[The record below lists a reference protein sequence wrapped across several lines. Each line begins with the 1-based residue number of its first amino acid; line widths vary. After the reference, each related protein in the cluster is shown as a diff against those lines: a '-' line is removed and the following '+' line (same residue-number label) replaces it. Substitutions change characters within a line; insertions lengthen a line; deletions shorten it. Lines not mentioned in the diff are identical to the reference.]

1 MPEFPTLQTERLI
14 LRGFQMD
21 DAPAVNKY
29 VSEKAIAA
37 TTLNIP
43 HPYTLEM
50 AEEWIGTHKEAFENG
65 QAVRFA
71 ITLGES
77 GNLLGA
83 IGLEI
88 TAAHERAEIG
98 YWIGKPHWGK
108 GYCTEAALAVLQYGF
123 DSLGLERIFATHF
136 RKNPA
141 SGRVMQKA
149 GMKHE
154 GRLRHH
160 IKKWGEF
167 EDLEMYAI
175 LRSNVERNR

>member
-14 LRGFQMD
+14 LRAFQMD
-21 DAPAVNKY
+21 DAPAVDKY

-43 HPYTLEM
+43 HPYTQEM
-50 AEEWIGTHKEAFENG
+50 AEEWIGTHKEAFEKG

-71 ITLGES
+71 ITLGDS
-77 GNLLGA
+77 GELLGA

-108 GYCTEAALAVLQYGF
+108 GYCTEAAIAVLKHGF
-123 DSLGLERIFATHF
+123 DSIGLERICATHF
-136 RKNPA
+136 RRNPA
-141 SGRVMQKA
+141 SGRVMLKA
-149 GMKHE
+149 GMKYE

-167 EDLEMYAI
+167 EDLEMYSI
-175 LRSNVERNR
+175 LRSNTERFR

>member
-1 MPEFPTLQTERLI
+1 MSEFPTLQTERLI
-14 LRGFQMD
+14 LRAFQMD
-21 DAPAVNKY
+21 DAPAVEKY
-29 VSEKAIAA
+29 VAEEAIAA

-43 HPYTLEM
+43 HPYTLDM

-71 ITLGES
+71 ITLGDR
-77 GNLLGA
+77 GKLLGA

-108 GYCTEAALAVLQYGF
+108 GYCTEAAIAVLQHGF

-149 GMKHE
+149 GMEHE

-167 EDLEMYAI
+167 EDLEMYSI
-175 LRSNVERNR
+175 LRSKSTSNR

>member
-14 LRGFQMD
+14 LRAFQMD

-50 AEEWIGTHKEAFENG
+50 ADEWIGTHKEAFENG

-71 ITLGES
+71 ITLGDS

-108 GYCTEAALAVLQYGF
+108 GYCTEAALAVLQYGL

-136 RKNPA
+136 RKNSA

-160 IKKWGEF
+160 VKKWGEF

>member
-1 MPEFPTLQTERLI
+1 MSEFPTLQTERLI
-14 LRGFQMD
+14 LRAFNIE
-21 DAPAVNKY
+21 DAPAVTKY

-43 HPYTLEM
+43 HPYVQEM
-50 AEEWIGTHKEAFENG
+50 AKEWIGTHKEAYENG

-71 ITLGES
+71 ITSGET
-77 GNLLGA
+77 GELIGA

-88 TAAHERAEIG
+88 LAVHERAEVG
-98 YWIGKPHWGK
+98 YWIGKPFWSN
-108 GYCTEAALAVLQYGF
+108 GYCTEALIAVLQYGF
-123 DSLGLERIFATHF
+123 ESLGLERIYASHF

-149 GMKHE
+149 GMEYE

-160 IKKWGEF
+160 VKKWGEF
-167 EDLEMYAI
+167 KDLEIYSS
-175 LRSNVERNR
+175 LRSSSMEKS

>member
-1 MPEFPTLQTERLI
+1 MPEFPILQTERLI
-14 LRGFQMD
+14 LRAFQMD

-50 AEEWIGTHKEAFENG
+50 ADEWIGTHKEAFENG

-71 ITLGES
+71 ITLGDS

-136 RKNPA
+136 RKNSA

-160 IKKWGEF
+160 VKKWGEF

>member
-1 MPEFPTLQTERLI
+1 MSEFPTLQTERPI
-14 LRGFQMD
+14 LRAFQMD
-21 DAPAVNKY
+21 DAPTVQKY

-37 TTLNIP
+37 TTLSIP
-43 HPYTLEM
+43 HPYAREM
-50 AEEWIGTHKEAFENG
+50 AEEWIGTHRDTFENG

-71 ITLGES
+71 ITLGDC
-77 GNLLGA
+77 GRLIGA

-98 YWIGKPHWGK
+98 YWIGKSHWGK
-108 GYCTEAALAVLQYGF
+108 GYFTEAMIAVLQHGL

-136 RKNPA
+136 LKNPA

-149 GMKHE
+149 GMKYE
-154 GRLRHH
+154 GRLRRH

-167 EDLEMYAI
+167 VDLEMYSI
-175 LRSNVERNR
+175 LRSEAGSDL

>member
-14 LRGFQMD
+14 LRAFQMD
-21 DAPAVNKY
+21 DAPNVDKY

-71 ITLGES
+71 ITLGDS
-77 GNLLGA
+77 GELLGA

-88 TAAHERAEIG
+88 TAAHERAEMG
-98 YWIGKPHWGK
+98 YWIGQPHWGK
-108 GYCTEAALAVLQYGF
+108 GYCTEAAIAVIQHGS
-123 DSLGLERIFATHF
+123 DSLGLERIFATHL
-136 RKNPA
+136 RSNPA
-141 SGRVMQKA
+141 SGRVMLKA
-149 GMKHE
+149 GMKYE

-167 EDLEMYAI
+167 VDLEMYSI
-175 LRSNVERNR
+175 LRSKPEINR

>member
-14 LRGFQMD
+14 LRAFQMD

-50 AEEWIGTHKEAFENG
+50 ADEWLGTHKEAFENG

-71 ITLGES
+71 ITLGDS

-108 GYCTEAALAVLQYGF
+108 GYCTEAALAVLQYGL

-136 RKNPA
+136 RKNSA

>member
-14 LRGFQMD
+14 LRAFQMD
-21 DAPAVNKY
+21 DAAAVDKY
-29 VSEKAIAA
+29 VSGKAIAA

-65 QAVRFA
+65 HAVRFA
-71 ITLGES
+71 ITLGDS
-77 GNLLGA
+77 GELLGA

-108 GYCTEAALAVLQYGF
+108 GYCTEAAIAVLQHGF
-123 DSLGLERIFATHF
+123 DSLGLERIFATHY

-149 GMKHE
+149 GMKYE

-167 EDLEMYAI
+167 EDLEMYSI
-175 LRSNVERNR
+175 LRSNTERNR

>member
-1 MPEFPTLQTERLI
+1 
-14 LRGFQMD
+14 FQMA
-21 DAPAVNKY
+21 DALTVEKY

-71 ITLGES
+71 ITLEDSGE
-77 GNLLGA
+77 LVGA

-108 GYCTEAALAVLQYGF
+108 GYCTEAAIAVIQHGF

-136 RKNPA
+136 LKNPA
-141 SGRVMQKA
+141 SGRIMQKA

-167 EDLEMYAI
+167 EHLEMYSI
-175 LRSNVERNR
+175 LRSNTEDNH

>member
-14 LRGFQMD
+14 LRAFQMD
-21 DAPAVNKY
+21 DAPAVDKY

-65 QAVRFA
+65 RAVRFA
-71 ITLGES
+71 ITLGDS
-77 GNLLGA
+77 GELLGA

-88 TAAHERAEIG
+88 TAAYERAEMG
-98 YWIGKPHWGK
+98 YWIGQPHWGK
-108 GYCTEAALAVLQYGF
+108 GYCTEAAIAVLHHGL

-136 RKNPA
+136 LKNPA

-149 GMKHE
+149 GMKYE

-167 EDLEMYAI
+167 EDLEMYSI
-175 LRSNVERNR
+175 LRSKTESNR

>member
-1 MPEFPTLQTERLI
+1 MSEFPVLHTERLI
-14 LRGFQMD
+14 LRAFQMD
-21 DAPAVNKY
+21 DAPAVQTY
-29 VSEKAIAA
+29 VSKKEIAA

-50 AEEWIGTHKEAFENG
+50 AEEWIATHRDAFNNG

-71 ITLGES
+71 ITLRDG
-77 GNLLGA
+77 GRLVGA

-88 TAAHERAEIG
+88 TAAHERAELG
-98 YWIGKPHWGK
+98 YWIGTPHWGK
-108 GYCTEAALAVLQYGF
+108 GYCTEAAIAVLQYGF
-123 DSLGLERIFATHF
+123 DSLELERIFATHF
-136 RKNPA
+136 HKNPA

-160 IKKWGEF
+160 IKKWGKS
-167 EDLEMYAI
+167 EDLEMYSI
-175 LRSNVERNR
+175 LRSKTGRGH

>member
-14 LRGFQMD
+14 LRAFQMD

-50 AEEWIGTHKEAFENG
+50 ADEWIGTHKEAFENG

-71 ITLGES
+71 ITLGDS

-108 GYCTEAALAVLQYGF
+108 GYCTEAATAVLQYGF
-123 DSLGLERIFATHF
+123 DSHGLERIFATHF
-136 RKNPA
+136 RKNSA

-160 IKKWGEF
+160 VKKWGEF

>member
-14 LRGFQMD
+14 LRAFQMD
-21 DAPAVNKY
+21 DAPAVDKY

-50 AEEWIGTHKEAFENG
+50 AEEWIGTHKEAFDNG

-71 ITLGES
+71 ITLGDS
-77 GNLLGA
+77 GELLGA

-108 GYCTEAALAVLQYGF
+108 GYCTEAAIAVLQHGF
-123 DSLGLERIFATHF
+123 DSIGLERIYATHF
-136 RKNPA
+136 RRNPA

-167 EDLEMYAI
+167 EDLEMYSI
-175 LRSNVERNR
+175 LRSNTERFR

>member
-14 LRGFQMD
+14 LRAFQMD
-21 DAPAVNKY
+21 DAPVVKMYA
-29 VSEKAIAA
+29 SEKVIAA
-37 TTLNIP
+37 NTLTIP
-43 HPYTLEM
+43 HPYIQEM
-50 AEEWIGTHKEAFENG
+50 AEEWIGTHKEAFEDG

-77 GNLLGA
+77 GKLIGA

-88 TAAHERAEIG
+88 NAAHERAEIG
-98 YWIGKPHWGK
+98 YWIGKPHWGN
-108 GYCTEAALAVLQYGF
+108 GYCTEAIIAVLQYGL
-123 DSLGLERIFATHF
+123 DALGLERIFATHF

-149 GMKHE
+149 GMKYE

-160 IKKWGEF
+160 VKKWGEF
-167 EDLEMYAI
+167 VDLEMYSI
-175 LRSNVERNR
+175 LRSNREDDR

>member
-14 LRGFQMD
+14 LRAFQMD
-21 DAPAVNKY
+21 DAPAVEKY
-29 VSEKAIAA
+29 VADKAIAA

-43 HPYTLEM
+43 HPYTREN
-50 AEEWIGTHKEAFENG
+50 AEEWVGTHQEAFENG
-65 QAVRFA
+65 QAVHFA
-71 ITLGES
+71 ITLGDN
-77 GNLLGA
+77 GRLIGA

-108 GYCTEAALAVLQYGF
+108 GYCTEAMIAVLQHGLDF
-123 DSLGLERIFATHF
+123 LGLERIFATHF
-136 RKNPA
+136 LKNPA
-141 SGRVMQKA
+141 SGRVMLKA
-149 GMKHE
+149 GMKYE

-167 EDLEMYAI
+167 EDLEMYSI
-175 LRSNVERNR
+175 LKSKTESNR

>member
-14 LRGFQMD
+14 LRAFQVD
-21 DAPAVNKY
+21 DAPTVEKY
-29 VSEKAIAA
+29 MAEKAIAA
-37 TTLNIP
+37 TTTNIP
-43 HPYTLEM
+43 HPYTLEI

-71 ITLGES
+71 ITLGEN

-88 TAAHERAEIG
+88 AAAHERAEMG

-108 GYCTEAALAVLQYGF
+108 GYCTEAVITVLQHGF

-175 LRSNVERNR
+175 LRSETKRNC

>member
-14 LRGFQMD
+14 LRAFQMD

-43 HPYTLEM
+43 HPYNLEM

-71 ITLGES
+71 ITLGDS

-136 RKNPA
+136 RKNSA

-160 IKKWGEF
+160 VKKWGEF

>member
-1 MPEFPTLQTERLI
+1 MPEFPILQTERLI
-14 LRGFQMD
+14 LRAFQMD
-21 DAPAVNKY
+21 DAPAVDKY
-29 VSEKAIAA
+29 VSEKEIAA

-71 ITLGES
+71 ITLGDS
-77 GNLLGA
+77 GELLGA

-88 TAAHERAEIG
+88 TAAHERAEMG
-98 YWIGKPHWGK
+98 YWIGLPHWGK
-108 GYCTEAALAVLQYGF
+108 GYCTEAAIAAIQHGF
-123 DSLGLERIFATHF
+123 DSLGLERIFATHL
-136 RKNPA
+136 RRNPA
-141 SGRVMQKA
+141 SGRVMLKA

-167 EDLEMYAI
+167 EDLEMYSL
-175 LRSNVERNR
+175 LRPKTEINR

>member
-14 LRGFQMD
+14 LRAFQMD
-21 DAPAVNKY
+21 DAPTVDKY

-43 HPYTLEM
+43 HPYTQEM

-71 ITLGES
+71 ITLRDS
-77 GNLLGA
+77 GKLLGA

-108 GYCTEAALAVLQYGF
+108 GYCTEAAIAVLQHGL

-136 RKNPA
+136 GKNPA

-167 EDLEMYAI
+167 EDLEMYSI
-175 LRSNVERNR
+175 LRSQTEKDH

>member
-14 LRGFQMD
+14 LRAFQMD

-50 AEEWIGTHKEAFENG
+50 ADEWIGTHKEAFENG

-108 GYCTEAALAVLQYGF
+108 GYCTEAALAVLQYGL

-136 RKNPA
+136 RKNSA

-175 LRSNVERNR
+175 LRSNVKRNR